1 MKLSQG
7 HHLAYCTNVH
17 RGNNW
22 SETFSSLEQYVI
34 QVRKS
39 VCPHQ
44 PYAIG
49 LRLGA
54 DAAREL
60 SEPDT
65 LKAFKIWL
73 DEQNAY
79 IFTIN
84 GFPYGNFHGQR
95 VKENVY
101 LPDWTDP
108 ERLSYTITLFEILSS
123 LLPAGREG
131 SVSTLPASFKEFHPG
146 GKLPEIT
153 FAHLLKCADEVE
165 NLSLEKGQDLHLG
178 LEPEPLGWFETTDET
193 IDFFTELFERA
204 ENPETVRRRIG
215 VNYDCCHL
223 AIEYEDAHEGLNALK
238 HAGIRLSKL
247 HLSSALRAQPTQ
259 ENLQTLQKY
268 VEEVYLHQVITSQ
281 DGQVTAR
288 IKDLDL
294 ALNQTKWGEVDADEW
309 RVHFHVPLH
318 APPGGGL
325 GDTRNHVLQTL
336 DWLQENPDS
345 CHHLEMETYTWEVL
359 PEELRSFDV
368 VEQITKEY
376 RWTLEALGERGLGQ

>member
-22 SETFSSLEQYVI
+22 SETFSSLEQYVM
-34 QVRKS
+34 QVRKP

-101 LPDWTDP
+101 VPDWTDP

-131 SVSTLPASFKEFHPG
+131 SVSSLPASFKEFHVG

-153 FAHLLKCADEVE
+153 FEHLLKCADELE
-165 NLSLEKGQDLHLG
+165 NLSLE
-178 LEPEPLGWFETTDET
+178 
-193 IDFFTELFERA
+193 
-204 ENPETVRRRIG
+204 NP
-215 VNYDCCHL
+215 
-223 AIEYEDAHEGLNALK
+223 
-238 HAGIRLSKL
+238 S
-247 HLSSALRAQPTQ
+247 
-259 ENLQTLQKY
+259 
-268 VEEVYLHQVITSQ
+268 TS
-281 DGQVTAR
+281 
-288 IKDLDL
+288 
-294 ALNQTKWGEVDADEW
+294 
-309 RVHFHVPLH
+309 
-318 APPGGGL
+318 
-325 GDTRNHVLQTL
+325 
-336 DWLQENPDS
+336 
-345 CHHLEMETYTWEVL
+345 
-359 PEELRSFDV
+359 
-368 VEQITKEY
+368 
-376 RWTLEALGERGLGQ
+376 